1 MNSLKL
7 SCEIVRNQGGYSRT
21 RIENLY
27 KDNKIRS
34 NQKNQKMR
42 LLKVKRPI
50 FLWFSSRKKQRKKL
64 ENHKPANVKRKL
76 KQCGKSNGY

>member
-1 MNSLKL
+1 
-7 SCEIVRNQGGYSRT
+7 
-21 RIENLY
+21 
-27 KDNKIRS
+27 
-34 NQKNQKMR
+34 MR

>member
-34 NQKNQKMR
+34 NQKNQK
-42 LLKVKRPI
+42 I
-50 FLWFSSRKKQRKKL
+50 EIAQSKKAYGSVPEKTS
-64 ENHKPANVKRKL
+64 E
-76 KQCGKSNGY
+76 

>member
-34 NQKNQKMR
+34 NQKNQK
-42 LLKVKRPI
+42 I
-50 FLWFSSRKKQRKKL
+50 EIAQSKK
-64 ENHKPANVKRKL
+64 AYISMV
-76 KQCGKSNGY
+76 